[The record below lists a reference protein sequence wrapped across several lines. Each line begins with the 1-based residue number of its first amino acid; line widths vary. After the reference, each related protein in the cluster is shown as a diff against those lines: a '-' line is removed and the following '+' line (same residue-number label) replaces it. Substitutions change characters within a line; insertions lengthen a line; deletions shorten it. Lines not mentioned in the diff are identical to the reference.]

1 MSSLAVTGAFLQA
14 RMSTQAQ
21 SSNDSSYPIPPNLAS
36 RRQYI
41 HPRVPS
47 ANPSIPTDD
56 LSKSRILSTSPAN
69 ESYTSYPTPP
79 IPRTTNPISSPTPP
93 IPPRPSPTKSDV
105 IPGSLRPLILGTLE
119 IRTDG
124 PRLKPSSTAGYRLQL
139 QDTVFNCRIPSST
152 AGYRLQL
159 QDTVFNCRIPSSTAG
174 YLSLTA
180 SAHRYFGR
188 GEGSGLRPQVKN

>member
-21 SSNDSSYPIPPNLAS
+21 SSNDSSYPIPPNLAP

-79 IPRTTNPISSPTPP
+79 IP
-93 IPPRPSPTKSDV
+93 PRPSPTKSDQV
-105 IPGSLRPLILGTLE
+105 RRHSRVTPTPDFRNAGNTDRWAPLE
-119 IRTDG
+119 
-124 PRLKPSSTAGYRLQL
+124 
-139 QDTVFNCRIPSST
+139 TVFNCRIPSST

-159 QDTVFNCRIPSSTAG
+159 QDTICNCGVSKV
-174 YLSLTA
+174 
-180 SAHRYFGR
+180 HQR